1 MLEQGVPYM
10 TEAQIDDY
18 YRDQREENLKRYY
31 TIRANRELRESRG
44 RLIRLVIVMVL
55 ILLVCTV
62 FLQMS
67 FCVQQQTYRIAVLQ
81 KELNVLRQS
90 NDDAQK
96 RLEDAVTMQDV
107 QQKAQQLGMEY
118 PKAGNVVYYSVG
130 DEDYMFQIRDIPA
143 MN

>member
-31 TIRANRELRESRG
+31 TIRANRELRENRG
-44 RLIRLVIVMVL
+44 RLIRLVIAMVL
-55 ILLVCTV
+55 TVLVCTV

>member
-44 RLIRLVIVMVL
+44 RLIRLVVVMVL
-55 ILLVCTV
+55 ALFVCTV

-96 RLEDAVTMQDV
+96 RLEDAVTIQDV

-118 PKAGNVVYYSVG
+118 PKAGKVVYYSVG
-130 DEDYMFQIRDIPA
+130 NEDYMFQTRDIPS